1 MGVRSTEQSVGI
13 KGGVKS
19 PRYHNDFRMENR
31 VMEDIRDS
39 LRGDYIWSEAYGQQR
54 PA

>member
-13 KGGVKS
+13 KVGVKS
-19 PRYHNDFRMENR
+19 PRHHNDFRMENR